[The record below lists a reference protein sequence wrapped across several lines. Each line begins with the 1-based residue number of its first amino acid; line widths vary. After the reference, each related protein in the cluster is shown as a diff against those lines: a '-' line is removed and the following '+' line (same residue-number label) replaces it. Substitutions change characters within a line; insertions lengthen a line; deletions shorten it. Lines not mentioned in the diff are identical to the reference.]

1 MDRKSGFFRVCWE
14 NLLSLIALNL
24 LFLLG
29 SVPLVTLPAAFAALC
44 RGTQTCL
51 RGEGRPVRQ
60 FLAAFCRELF
70 SALAPGLLF
79 LGLPAGL
86 LYGCVYYRQAAA
98 QASWLLIPSVF
109 CLVAACLLLCGGHIA
124 FHMLARVQLSAG
136 QLIRNSFLLMLQIP
150 RLLFTWLAAAVC
162 LPVIALAFFP
172 HDLPLLALLVF
183 ALSALCSGRGLL
195 PVIETMILKEE

>member
-1 MDRKSGFFRVCWE
+1 MDRNTGFFRVCWD

-29 SVPLVTLPAAFAALC
+29 SAPLVTLPAAFAALC

-51 RGEGRPVRQ
+51 RGEAHPVRQ
-60 FLAAFCRELF
+60 YLSSFRRELV

-79 LGLPAGL
+79 FLLPAGL
-86 LYGCVYYRQAAA
+86 LYGCVFYRQAAA
-98 QASWLLIPSVF
+98 QANWLLIPAVF
-109 CLVAACLLLCGGHIA
+109 CLVVAYLLLCCGHVA
-124 FHMLARVQLSAG
+124 FQMLARVQLSAG
-136 QLIRNSFLLMLQIP
+136 QLIRNSVLLMLQVP

-172 HDLPLLALLVF
+172 HSLPLLLLLIF
-183 ALSALCSGRGLL
+183 AVSALCSGRGVL
-195 PVIETMILKEE
+195 PIIETTILKEE

>member
-51 RGEGRPVRQ
+51 RGEAQPVRQ
-60 FLAAFCRELF
+60 FLAAFRRELF
-70 SALAPGLLF
+70 SALVPGLLF
-79 LGLPAGL
+79 LALPTGL
-86 LYGCVYYRQAAA
+86 LYGCVFYRQAVA
-98 QASWLLIPSVF
+98 QAIWLLIPSMF
-109 CLVAACLLLCGGHIA
+109 CLILAYLLLCCGHIA
-124 FHMLARVQLSAG
+124 FHMLARVQLSDG

-162 LPVIALAFFP
+162 LPTIALAFFP
-172 HDLPLLALLVF
+172 HSLPLMVLLVF
-183 ALSALCSGRGLL
+183 ALSALCSGRGML
-195 PVIETMILKEE
+195 PVFETMIVKEG

>member
-1 MDRKSGFFRVCWE
+1 MDRNTGFFRICWD
-14 NLLSLIALNL
+14 NLLSLIVLNL

-51 RGEGRPVRQ
+51 RGDAHPVRQ
-60 FLAAFCRELF
+60 FLAAFRRELF

-79 LGLPAGL
+79 LLFPACL
-86 LYGCVYYRQAAA
+86 LYGCVFYRQAAA

-109 CLVAACLLLCGGHIA
+109 CLVAVYLLLCCGHMA
-124 FHMLARVQLSAG
+124 FHMLARVQLSAW
-136 QLIRNSFLLMLQIP
+136 QLIRNSVLLMLQVP
-150 RLLFTWLAAAVC
+150 RLLFTWLAAAVW

-172 HDLPLLALLVF
+172 HSLPLLLLLIF
-183 ALSALCSGRGLL
+183 AVSALCSGRGVL
-195 PVIETMILKEE
+195 PIIETTILKEE